1 MRWVEQ
7 LRMRTLTLFR
17 RSSASRRLQ
26 QELDFHLQQQVAEN
40 VARGMSPDEARFAAL
55 RLFGNPTLLREQ
67 TRSTWSW
74 NWIEKSWRDLRY
86 GLRTLRRAPGFSLV
100 AIAVMALGIGA
111 TTSLFTIVRS
121 VLLRPL
127 PFRDPDKLVMVY
139 DHFSK
144 FESETYNYNSV
155 APADYNDWR
164 KQTHGFQDMAVWHWW
179 AGTLTGEH
187 ADLPENVM
195 GAGFS
200 WNMLSLLGVQ
210 PVLGRSFTPE
220 EDQVDANNVV
230 LLSWG
235 LFQRR
240 FAGDRSIVGKT
251 VRLDSNTYTIVGVL
265 PQWFAYPDAQVQLWI
280 PYANEM
286 KRDEFASH
294 EQHQSYVIA
303 RLKPG
308 VSAEAATR
316 EVSALQYQL
325 HAAAPLKPIC
335 DGAAFRWLLDDVVGE
350 VKTPILVLLGAVGCM
365 LLIACLNVSNL
376 LVARGAAR
384 RKEVAI
390 RGALGGSRLT
400 LIREQMTESF
410 LISLI
415 GGALGI
421 LLSFWAT
428 QWLAHNWQEL
438 PRAEDIRV
446 DGVVVSFA
454 FAIVFAA
461 ALLAGLLPAISST
474 GKGLLAVLQDASRS
488 IGGSASRAG
497 LRRILLAAE
506 IALTVI
512 LLVSAGL
519 LFKSFLH
526 LRTTDLGCTTE
537 NILTFRY
544 GLPWKQYDKPEKVIS
559 FHEQLLERVR
569 RLPGV
574 IAAGLTSTVP
584 GAGHGGDLL
593 FTIPEHPIPA
603 NPMDQDALV
612 RTADPGYFSAIG
624 IPLLSGR
631 FFRDE
636 DRLDRFHYVIISRKL
651 REQFFPDEDPLG
663 KHLQT
668 VWSGKPE
675 TYEIVGVVGDTLERV
690 DRPLRPITYFPI
702 LSGIVER
709 TTEDALAIRTSRDPL
724 SLSVP
729 VQKQVAELDPAMP
742 VYDVLTM
749 QQIVGQTTATQNFS
763 ATLVLA
769 FAGLSLLLAAVGL
782 YGVLSYLV
790 SQRVTEIGIRMALG
804 AQRGEVLRLVL
815 VDGMRPVLIGLLIGS
830 AGAVAAGLLIKSLL
844 YGTRPLDPLVFSA
857 MLATLV
863 LTAAIASAVPALRA
877 CRIEPSQAL
886 RTE

>member
-1 MRWVEQ
+1 MRWLEQ
-7 LRMRTLTLFR
+7 LRMRVLMLFR
-17 RSSASRRLQ
+17 RSNERRLQ
-26 QELDFHLQQQVAEN
+26 QELEFHLHQQVAEN
-40 VARGMSPDEARFAAL
+40 VAHGMSPDEARFAAL
-55 RLFGNPTLLREQ
+55 RLFGNPTLLREE

-74 NWIEKSWRDLRY
+74 NWMEKLWRDLRY

-127 PFRDPDKLVMVY
+127 PFHDPDKLVMVY
-139 DHFSK
+139 DHFTQFK
-144 FESETYNYNSV
+144 GEAYNYNTV
-155 APADYNDWR
+155 APGDYNDWR
-164 KQTHGFQDMAVWHWW
+164 RQTHGFQDMAVWRWW
-179 AGTLTGEH
+179 AGNLTGNNAET
-187 ADLPENVM
+187 PEMVL

-251 VRLDSNTYTIVGVL
+251 VRLDSNTYTVLGVL

-286 KRDEFASH
+286 TRDDFASH
-294 EQHQSYVIA
+294 EAHQSYVIA

-325 HAAAPLKPIC
+325 HAAEPLKPIC
-335 DGAAFRWLLDDVVGE
+335 EEATFRPMIDDVV
-350 VKTPILVLLGAVGCM
+350 VDAKTPILVLLGAVGCM

-390 RGALGGSRLT
+390 RGALGGSRMT

-415 GGALGI
+415 GGGLGI

-428 QWLAHNWQEL
+428 QWLAQNWQEL
-438 PRAEDIRV
+438 PRANDVRL
-446 DGVVVSFA
+446 DGIVVGFSLLLVL
-454 FAIVFAA
+454 IA

-474 GKGLLAVLQDASRS
+474 GKGLLAALQDSART
-488 IGGSASRAG
+488 IGGSAARTG

-526 LRTTDLGCTTE
+526 LRTTDLGCITD
-537 NILTFRY
+537 NVLTVHY
-544 GLPWKQYDKPEKVIS
+544 GLPEKQYDKPEKVIA
-559 FHEQLLERVR
+559 FHEELLKRVR

-574 IAAGLTSTVP
+574 AAAGLVSAVP
-584 GAGHGGDLL
+584 GSGHHGDRV
-593 FTIPEHPIPA
+593 FMIPEHPPQGNI
-603 NPMDQDALV
+603 MDQDALI
-612 RTADPGYFSAIG
+612 RAADPGYFSAIG

-631 FFRDE
+631 FFTAA
-636 DRLDRFHYVIISRKL
+636 DRLDRTYYVIISRKL
-651 REQFFPDEDPLG
+651 AEQFFPGEDPLG
-663 KHLQT
+663 KHLKT
-668 VWSGKPE
+668 TWNEKPE

-690 DRPLRPITYFPI
+690 DRPVRPIMYFPI
-702 LSGIVER
+702 LSGIVDR
-709 TTEDALAIRTSRDPL
+709 TTEAALVIHTSGERL

-729 VQKQVAELDPAMP
+729 VQKQFAEMDRELP
-742 VYDVLTM
+742 VYDVFTM
-749 QQIVGQTTATQNFS
+749 QQIIGQTTATQNFS
-763 ATLVLA
+763 ATIVLA

-830 AGAVAAGLLIKSLL
+830 AGAVTAGLLIKSLL
-844 YGTRPLDPLVFSA
+844 YGTRPFDPLVFAA
-857 MLATLV
+857 MLATLL